1 MKVYRGSKSFPASA
15 KRPIVALGNFDG
27 VHLAHQKMFRLAV
40 ALAKKLKGIALAYT
54 FDPHPVKV
62 LSRASA
68 PAMINTL
75 PQKLELLKKT
85 GLQAVVIEKFQVQFA
100 HLSPEAWFHKV
111 ILKKLHA
118 AGVVV
123 GYDFTFG
130 AHRSG
135 TVETMEKLCTDAGL
149 ACEVLE
155 AQLLGE
161 TLISSSRIRDF
172 VGKGEVDTAAKLLG
186 RPFFIDGKVIQGAGR
201 GASLGI
207 RTANLKTD
215 NELTPMGGVYA
226 CQAELGKRRYPAVT
240 NIGLNPTFGG
250 RTLSIETHLL
260 GFHRNI
266 YGKDL
271 RLHFIQRI
279 RDERS
284 FDAVE
289 ALVTQIHKD
298 IDRAK
303 KILEKQSR
311 RSHRSQSKTL

>member
-15 KRPIVALGNFDG
+15 KRPVVALGNFDG

-40 ALAKKLKGIALAYT
+40 TLAKKLKGTALAYT

-75 PQKLELLKKT
+75 AQKLELLKKT
-85 GLQAVVIEKFQVQFA
+85 GLQAVVIEKFQIQFA
-100 HLSPEAWFHKV
+100 HLSPEAWFKKV

-118 AGVVV
+118 AAVVV

-135 TVETMEKLCTDAGL
+135 TVETMEKLCIDAGL
-149 ACEVLE
+149 ACQVLE

-172 VGKGEVDTAAKLLG
+172 VSKGEVDIAAKLLG
-186 RPFFIDGKVIQGAGR
+186 RTFFIDGTVIQGAGR

-207 RTANLKTD
+207 RTANIKTE
-215 NELTPMGGVYA
+215 NELIPMGGVYA
-226 CQAELGKRRYPAVT
+226 CQVELGKRRYPAVT

-250 RTLSIETHLL
+250 RTLSIEAHLL

-266 YGKDL
+266 YGKKL

-284 FDAVE
+284 FDTVE
-289 ALVTQIHKD
+289 SLVSQIHKD

-303 KILEKQSR
+303 KILQKPPR
-311 RSHRSQSKTL
+311 RSRPS

>member
-27 VHLAHQKMFRLAV
+27 VHLAHQKMFKL
-40 ALAKKLKGIALAYT
+40 ALARAHKLKGTAVAYT

-62 LSRASA
+62 LAQASA

-75 PQKLELLKKT
+75 AQKLELLEKT
-85 GLQAVVIEKFQVQFA
+85 GVDAAVVEKFEPRFA
-100 HLSPEAWFHKV
+100 HLSAEDWFRKV
-111 ILKKLHA
+111 LVKNLHA

-130 AHRSG
+130 SHRSG
-135 TVETMEKLCTDAGL
+135 TVETMEKLCAAAGL
-149 ACEVLE
+149 DCQVLE

-161 TLISSSRIRDF
+161 TLISSSRIRAF
-172 VGKGEVDTAAKLLG
+172 VGKGEVEVAARLLG
-186 RPFFIDGKVIQGAGR
+186 RPFFLDGTVIQGAGR

-215 NELTPMGGVYA
+215 NELIPLGGVYA
-226 CQAELGKRRYPAVT
+226 CWAELGKKRYPAVT

-250 RTLSIETHLL
+250 RTLSIEAHLL
-260 GFHRNI
+260 GFHRDI
-266 YGKDL
+266 YGKEL
-271 RLHFIQRI
+271 RLHFLKRI

-284 FDAVE
+284 FETVE
-289 ALVTQIHKD
+289 ALVAQIHRD
-298 IDRAK
+298 IETAK
-303 KILEKQSR
+303 KFLAKTPL
-311 RSHRSQSKTL
+311 RSC

>member
-27 VHLAHQKMFRLAV
+27 VHLAHQKMFRLTV
-40 ALAKKLKGIALAYT
+40 ARARKLKGTAVAYT

-75 PQKLELLKKT
+75 TQKLELLEKT
-85 GLQAVVIEKFQVQFA
+85 GVDAAVVEKFEPRFA
-100 HLSPEAWFHKV
+100 HLSAEDWFEKV
-111 ILKKLHA
+111 LVKNLHA

-130 AHRSG
+130 SHRSG
-135 TVETMEKLCTDAGL
+135 TVETMEKLCAAAGL
-149 ACEVLE
+149 DCQVLE

-161 TLISSSRIRDF
+161 TLISSSRIRAF
-172 VGKGEVDTAAKLLG
+172 VAKGEVEVAARLLG
-186 RPFFIDGKVIQGAGR
+186 RPFFLDGTVIQGAGR

-215 NELTPMGGVYA
+215 NELIPLGGVYA
-226 CQAELGKRRYPAVT
+226 CWAEIGKKRYPAVA
-240 NIGLNPTFGG
+240 NVGLNPTFGG
-250 RTLSIETHLL
+250 RTLSIEAHLL
-260 GFHRNI
+260 GFHRDI
-266 YGKDL
+266 YGKRL
-271 RLHFIQRI
+271 RLHFLKRI

-284 FDAVE
+284 FETVE
-289 ALVTQIHKD
+289 ALVAQIHRD
-298 IDRAK
+298 IEAAK
-303 KILEKQSR
+303 KFLAKAAL
-311 RSHRSQSKTL
+311 K